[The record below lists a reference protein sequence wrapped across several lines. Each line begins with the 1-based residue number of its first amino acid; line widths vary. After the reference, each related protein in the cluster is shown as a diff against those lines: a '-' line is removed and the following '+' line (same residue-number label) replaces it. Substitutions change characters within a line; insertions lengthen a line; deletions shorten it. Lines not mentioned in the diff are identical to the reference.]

1 MNNLSIIIYFADV
14 VPKLGSLFAILSTLS
29 VFVMVL
35 TSIAYLQ
42 KRSEF
47 IESEREGASFAKH
60 AQETKSSMDFWIKIF
75 RLALVIFLVAIIPS
89 IAIPKRDT
97 IMMIA
102 ASEYGETALKSDDVQ
117 EIVNPARQI
126 LKKWINDQL
135 AESEKN
141 Q

>member
-14 VPKLGSLFAILSTLS
+14 VPKLGTLFAILSTLS
-29 VFVMVL
+29 VFVIVVS
-35 TSIAYLQ
+35 SIAYLQ

-47 IESEREGASFAKH
+47 IESEREGASYAKH

-141 Q
+141 

>member
-1 MNNLSIIIYFADV
+1 
-14 VPKLGSLFAILSTLS
+14 
-29 VFVMVL
+29 VMVL
-35 TSIAYLQ
+35 SSIAYLQ

-47 IESEREGASFAKH
+47 IDSEREGASYAKH
-60 AQETKSSMDFWIKIF
+60 AQEAKSSMDFWIKIF

-141 Q
+141 

>member
-29 VFVMVL
+29 VFVIVL
-35 TSIAYLQ
+35 SSIAYLQ

-47 IESEREGASFAKH
+47 IDSEREGASYAKH
-60 AQETKSSMDFWIKIF
+60 AQEAKSSMDFWIKVS
-75 RLALVIFLVAIIPS
+75 RLALVIFLVAIVPS

-141 Q
+141 

>member
-14 VPKLGSLFAILSTLS
+14 VPKIGSLFAILSTLS
-29 VFVMVL
+29 VFVIVL
-35 TSIAYLQ
+35 SSIAYLQ

-47 IESEREGASFAKH
+47 IDSEREGASFAKH

-141 Q
+141 

>member
-1 MNNLSIIIYFADV
+1 V
-14 VPKLGSLFAILSTLS
+14 
-29 VFVMVL
+29 
-35 TSIAYLQ
+35 
-42 KRSEF
+42 
-47 IESEREGASFAKH
+47 REGAGYEKYAH
-60 AQETKSSMDFWIKIF
+60 DEKSMMDFWIKVF

-126 LKKWINDQL
+126 LKKWIEDQL
-135 AESEKN
+135 AAAEKEK
-141 Q
+141 

>member
-35 TSIAYLQ
+35 SSIAYLQ
-42 KRSEF
+42 KRSDF
-47 IESEREGASFAKH
+47 RTSVREGAGYEKH
-60 AQETKSSMDFWIKIF
+60 AHDEKAMMDFWIKVF

-89 IAIPKRDT
+89 IAVPKRDT

-102 ASEYGETALKSDDVQ
+102 ASEYGETALKRDDVQ

-141 Q
+141 

>member
-35 TSIAYLQ
+35 SSIAYLQ

-47 IESEREGASFAKH
+47 IDSEREGESYAKH
-60 AQETKSSMDFWIKIF
+60 AQETKSSMDFWIKVF

-141 Q
+141 

>member
-29 VFVMVL
+29 VFVIVL
-35 TSIAYLQ
+35 SSIAYLQ

-47 IESEREGASFAKH
+47 RTSVREGSGYEKYAH
-60 AQETKSSMDFWIKIF
+60 DEKSMMDFWIKVF

-135 AESEKN
+135 VESEKN
-141 Q
+141 

>member
-1 MNNLSIIIYFADV
+1 VI
-14 VPKLGSLFAILSTLS
+14 PKLGSFFAILATLS
-29 VFVMVL
+29 CLVIVI
-35 TSIAYLQ
+35 SGIAYLHY
-42 KRSEF
+42 RSEF

-75 RLALVIFLVAIIPS
+75 RRALIIFSVMIIPS

-117 EIVNPARQI
+117 EIVNPAKQI
-126 LKKWINDQL
+126 LKKWIEDQL
-135 AESEKN
+135 ADKEKE
-141 Q
+141 

>member
-35 TSIAYLQ
+35 SSIAYLQ

-47 IESEREGASFAKH
+47 IDSEREGASFAKH

-75 RLALVIFLVAIIPS
+75 RRALTIFLVAIIPS

-141 Q
+141 

>member
-14 VPKLGSLFAILSTLS
+14 VPKIGSLFAILSTLS

-35 TSIAYLQ
+35 SSIAYLQ

-60 AQETKSSMDFWIKIF
+60 AQETKSSMDFWIKVS
-75 RLALVIFLVAIIPS
+75 RLALVIFLVAIVPS

-141 Q
+141 

>member
-14 VPKLGSLFAILSTLS
+14 VPNLGSLFAILSTLS
-29 VFVMVL
+29 VFVIIL
-35 TSIAYLQ
+35 SSIAYLQ

-47 IESEREGASFAKH
+47 IDSEREGASYAKH
-60 AQETKSSMDFWIKIF
+60 AQEAKSSMDFWIKIF

-141 Q
+141 

>member
-14 VPKLGSLFAILSTLS
+14 VPKLGTLFAILSTLS
-29 VFVMVL
+29 VFVIVVS
-35 TSIAYLQ
+35 SIAYLQ

-47 IESEREGASFAKH
+47 RNSVREGAGYEKYAH
-60 AQETKSSMDFWIKIF
+60 DEKSMMDFWIKIF

-141 Q
+141 

>member
-35 TSIAYLQ
+35 SSIAYLQ

-47 IESEREGASFAKH
+47 IDSEREGASYAKH
-60 AQETKSSMDFWIKIF
+60 AQEAKSSMDFWIKIF
-75 RLALVIFLVAIIPS
+75 RLALVIFLVAI
-89 IAIPKRDT
+89 

-141 Q
+141 

>member
-29 VFVMVL
+29 VFVIVL
-35 TSIAYLQ
+35 SSIAYLQ

-47 IESEREGASFAKH
+47 RTSVREGTGYEKYAH
-60 AQETKSSMDFWIKIF
+60 DEKSMMDFWIKVF

-135 AESEKN
+135 VESEKN
-141 Q
+141 